1 MNHDSANGTSALPP
15 LPAQV
20 ALDNFFLDVRARLLD
35 VAAILDRI
43 NRGQGNDAALADPRM
58 AKVRQA
64 LAVLRDQSGGCAE
77 RIQQLFSLEYD
88 PSWERPIPR

>member
-1 MNHDSANGTSALPP
+1 MNHDSANGTSSLPP

-20 ALDNFFLDVRARLLD
+20 ALDSFFLDVRARLLD

-43 NRGQGNDAALADPRM
+43 NRGPGSDAALTDPRM

-64 LAVLRDQSGGCAE
+64 LTVLHEQNGGCAE

-88 PSWERPIPR
+88 PRWERPIPR